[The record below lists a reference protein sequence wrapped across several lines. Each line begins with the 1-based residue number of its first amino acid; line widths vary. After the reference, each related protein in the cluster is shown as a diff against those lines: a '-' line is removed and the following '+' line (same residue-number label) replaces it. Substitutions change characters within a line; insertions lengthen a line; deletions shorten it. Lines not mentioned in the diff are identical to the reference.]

1 MDNLQ
6 LYAMNDK
13 GLESLVQTIRI
24 SSGDIGMEF
33 GIDNCAILVLERG
46 EITMEFHCLIEE
58 S

>member
-1 MDNLQ
+1 M
-6 LYAMNDK
+6 YAMSDK